1 MKKTKIIATIGPV
14 TESTEQLIALYDSG
28 VNIIRFN
35 FSHANYTT
43 ASDIMKRIRELNA
56 SGRTNL
62 STLLDTK
69 WPEIRTGDLEDKIQF
84 RKGDKIKIY
93 TDISLF
99 TNDGASLFCDYP
111 YLIEDTSIGQVIEID
126 SGLFN
131 VYVVEKQADYI
142 VVEAKSSCLIGSRRH
157 VNLPG
162 VRLRL
167 PGITEQDSRDALFAI
182 EEEYDF
188 IAMSFVRSRENVE
201 ELRTLLR
208 ENNAEHIKII
218 SKIENQEG
226 IENLNEIIEV
236 SDGIMVARGDL
247 GIEVPIQKLPV
258 YQREIVTKSLA
269 KGKFVIIAT
278 HLLETMIEN
287 PFPTRAEVSDIF
299 HSVTQ
304 KADCLML
311 SGETT
316 IGKYPI
322 KSVEIMRD
330 VIEEAEGGIRCE
342 NVDFS
347 DEGLSDRDIE
357 KKHLIKSA
365 FQVSASLGITSIL
378 IFTKSGLL
386 ARLAASF
393 RSNKNVYAFTMRES
407 TIRYMNALFGIQPF
421 FLPDWNENLADNLD
435 RAILLLKEQGVLVV
449 GDKVVAVN
457 DLQRDGKEIPVM
469 EILDIN

>member
-1 MKKTKIIATIGPV
+1 MKKTKIIATIWPV
-14 TESTEQLIALYDSG
+14 TETKEQITALYDAG

-35 FSHANYTT
+35 FSHANY
-43 ASDIMKRIRELNA
+43 AWAGAIMTRIRELNE

-69 WPEIRTGDLEDKIQF
+69 WPEIRTGDLDTKIQF
-84 RKGDKIKIY
+84 QKGQRIKIY
-93 TDISLF
+93 TDITLF
-99 TNDGASLFCDYP
+99 QNDGLSLFCDYP
-111 YLIEDTSIGQVIEID
+111 YLIEDASIGQVIEID

-142 VVEAKSSCLIGSRRH
+142 VVEAKNSCLIGSRRH

-167 PGITEQDSRDALFAI
+167 PGITEQDSQDALFAI
-182 EEEYDF
+182 AEKYDF

-201 ELRTLLR
+201 ELRTLLK

-226 IENLNEIIEV
+226 IENLDEIVEA

-258 YQREIVTKSLA
+258 YQREIVSKSLRQ
-269 KGKFVIIAT
+269 GKFVIIAT

-316 IGKYPI
+316 IGKYPL

-330 VIEEAEGGIRCE
+330 VIGEAEGNIRCE

-347 DEGLSDRDIE
+347 DEGLSGRDIE

-393 RSNKNVYAFTMRES
+393 RSNKDVYAFTMRES
-407 TIRYMNALFGIQPF
+407 AIRYMNALFGIQPF
-421 FLPDWNENLADNLD
+421 LLSDWSDDLGENLN
-435 RAILLLKEQGVLVV
+435 RAILLLKKKWVLAP
-449 GDKVVAVN
+449 GDKVIAVN
-457 DLQRDGKEIPVM
+457 DLQKDGKEIPVM

>member
-1 MKKTKIIATIGPV
+1 M
-14 TESTEQLIALYDSG
+14 
-28 VNIIRFN
+28 
-35 FSHANYTT
+35 
-43 ASDIMKRIRELNA
+43 
-56 SGRTNL
+56 
-62 STLLDTK
+62 
-69 WPEIRTGDLEDKIQF
+69 
-84 RKGDKIKIY
+84 
-93 TDISLF
+93 
-99 TNDGASLFCDYP
+99 
-111 YLIEDTSIGQVIEID
+111 
-126 SGLFN
+126 
-131 VYVVEKQADYI
+131 VEKQTDYI
-142 VVEAKSSCLIGSRRH
+142 VVEAKNSCLIGSRRH

-167 PGITEQDSRDALFAI
+167 PGITEQDSQDALFAI
-182 EEEYDF
+182 AEKYDF
-188 IAMSFVRSRENVE
+188 IAMSFVRSRENIE

-208 ENNAEHIKII
+208 ENNASHIKII

-226 IENLNEIIEV
+226 IENLDEIVEA

-258 YQREIVTKSLA
+258 YQREIVSKSLRQ
-269 KGKFVIIAT
+269 GKFVIIAT

-316 IGKYPI
+316 IGKYPL

-330 VIEEAEGGIRCE
+330 VIAEAEGNIRCE

-347 DEGLSDRDIE
+347 DEGLRTRDIE

-393 RSNKNVYAFTMRES
+393 RSNKDVYAFTMNEPA
-407 TIRYMNALFGIQPF
+407 IRYMNALFGIQPF
-421 FLPDWNENLADNLD
+421 LLSDWSDDLGENLN
-435 RAILLLKEQGVLVV
+435 RAILLLK
-449 GDKVVAVN
+449 K
-457 DLQRDGKEIPVM
+457 K
-469 EILDIN
+469 

>member
-1 MKKTKIIATIGPV
+1 
-14 TESTEQLIALYDSG
+14 
-28 VNIIRFN
+28 
-35 FSHANYTT
+35 
-43 ASDIMKRIRELNA
+43 
-56 SGRTNL
+56 
-62 STLLDTK
+62 
-69 WPEIRTGDLEDKIQF
+69 
-84 RKGDKIKIY
+84 
-93 TDISLF
+93 
-99 TNDGASLFCDYP
+99 
-111 YLIEDTSIGQVIEID
+111 
-126 SGLFN
+126 
-131 VYVVEKQADYI
+131 
-142 VVEAKSSCLIGSRRH
+142 
-157 VNLPG
+157 
-162 VRLRL
+162 
-167 PGITEQDSRDALFAI
+167 
-182 EEEYDF
+182 
-188 IAMSFVRSRENVE
+188 
-201 ELRTLLR
+201 
-208 ENNAEHIKII
+208 
-218 SKIENQEG
+218 
-226 IENLNEIIEV
+226 
-236 SDGIMVARGDL
+236 
-247 GIEVPIQKLPV
+247 LPV

-365 FQVSASLGITSIL
+365 FQVSASLGINSIL